1 VSRNVA
7 RLARPPRVVKEDVP
21 SLSSAQVKDFLVAI
35 KGNRLEAL
43 DVATLGLG
51 LRQGEVLGLRWSDI
65 DLERSVLRVS
75 HALQWI
81 RPARGKAGVPT
92 LVEPKS
98 RTSRRTLD
106 LPPIVADALRAHR
119 ARWRDEKLALGPRWL
134 NDWNLVFTG
143 SHGEPLNPKVVWED
157 HRAALKT
164 GGLPLLRFHDLRHS
178 CASLLLLNH
187 VPAKMVQEILGHS
200 SITLKL
206 DTYSHVMRELR
217 EQAVA
222 AQTSMLGG

>member
-1 VSRNVA
+1 
-7 RLARPPRVVKEDVP
+7 VP
-21 SLSSAQVKDFLVAI
+21 SLSTAQVKVFLTAI

-43 DVATLGLG
+43 YVATLGLG
-51 LRQGEVLGLRWSDI
+51 LRQGEVLGLRWSDV
-65 DLERSVLRVS
+65 DLEGRVLRVS

-81 RPARGKAGVPT
+81 RPARGQAGVPT
-92 LVEPKS
+92 LVGPKS

-106 LPPIVADALRAHR
+106 LPALVVEALRAHR

-134 NDWNLVFTG
+134 NDFDLVFVG
-143 SHGEPLNPKVVWED
+143 PQGEPLNPKAVWED
-157 HRAALKT
+157 HRAVLKAA
-164 GGLPLLRFHDLRHS
+164 GLRHS
-178 CASLLLLNH
+178 CASLLLINH

-200 SITLKL
+200 SITLTL